1 MAFFLKIKEK
11 GLVLMHILKKVF
23 ATTSKKY
30 PGMLYTLGNLKKTF
44 SYDLKKSITIHF
56 LDIYDSDQISL

>member
-1 MAFFLKIKEK
+1 MFGIFFLKIKEK
-11 GLVLMHILKKVF
+11 GLEKAF

>member
-1 MAFFLKIKEK
+1 
-11 GLVLMHILKKVF
+11 MHIFKKVF